1 MKMDKNV
8 FEISNGVLKIEIN
21 KKGAELNSVRQ
32 LNNQYEFMW
41 NANPAIWNRHAP
53 VLFPIVGKLNNN
65 KVLINSNFYEMGQ
78 HGFARDCDFDL
89 ANKTETELQFLLKS
103 NEQTL
108 TKFPFQ
114 FELYIIYAFTHESNQ
129 LKVTYKIVNKS
140 ALEMPFSIGAHP
152 GFMLPVANL
161 NEFEIDFFEGNS
173 IERHLLADGLF
184 NNKTETLP
192 LINHKLSLSEE
203 VFDKDAIVIKN
214 CASKTISLNHK
225 NSNFKVSCSFND
237 FTDLGIWAKKGNHHF
252 VCLEPWLGYADD
264 IGFEG
269 DISSKKGII
278 ILPKGDTFEASYY
291 LNFTS

>member
-1 MKMDKNV
+1 MDNSS
-8 FEISNGVLKIEIN
+8 FNIDNGNLKIKVN
-21 KKGAELNSVRQ
+21 KKGAELASVLQ

-41 NANPAIWNRHAP
+41 NANPAVWNRHAP
-53 VLFPIVGKLNNN
+53 VLFPVVGKLNNN
-65 KVLINSNFYEMGQ
+65 KVLINNSLYEMGQ
-78 HGFARDCDFDL
+78 HGFARDCDFEL
-89 ANKTETELQFLLKS
+89 VNKTETELQFLLKS

-108 TKFPFQ
+108 VKYPFQ
-114 FELYIIYAFTHESNQ
+114 FELYIIYGFTAESSQ

-140 ALEMPFSIGAHP
+140 PLKMPFSIGAHP

-161 NEFEIDFFEGNS
+161 NEFEIDFFEGDS
-173 IERHLLADGLF
+173 IKRHLLADGLF

-192 LINHKLSLSEE
+192 LIDHKLSLSEE

-237 FTDLGIWAKKGNHHF
+237 FTDLGIWAKKGNHNF
-252 VCLEPWLGYADD
+252 VCLEPWLGYADEV
-264 IGFEG
+264 GFEG
-269 DISSKKGII
+269 EITTKKGII
-278 ILPKGDTFEASYY
+278 QLPEGNTFEASYY

>member
-1 MKMDKNV
+1 MDNRI
-8 FEISNGVLKIEIN
+8 FSIENSNLKIQVN
-21 KKGAELNSVRQ
+21 KMGAELASVLQ
-32 LNNQYEFMW
+32 LSNQYEFIW
-41 NANPAIWNRHAP
+41 NANPAVWNRHAP
-53 VLFPIVGKLNNN
+53 ILFPIVGKLNNN
-65 KVLINSNFYEMGQ
+65 KVHINNSLYEMGQ
-78 HGFARDCDFDL
+78 HGFARDCNFEL
-89 ANKTETELQFLLKS
+89 VNKTETELQFLLKS

-108 TKFPFQ
+108 KKYPFQ
-114 FELYIIYAFTHESNQ
+114 FELYIIYGFTAKSNQ

-140 ALEMPFSIGAHP
+140 ALEMHFSIGAHP

-192 LINHKLSLSEE
+192 LIDHKLSLSEE

-237 FTDLGIWAKKGNHHF
+237 FTDLGIWAKKGNHNF
-252 VCLEPWLGYADD
+252 VCLEPWLGYADEV
-264 IGFEG
+264 GFEE
-269 DISSKKGII
+269 DIADKKGII
-278 ILPKGDTFEASYY
+278 MVPEGDTFEASYY